1 MLEVRLKEGTEN
13 ATFLEGRVEVKYRL
27 QWGVVCD
34 DGWDIKD
41 AQVVCRMLGYDK
53 ALEASSRAKYGTGS
67 GNDPMKKSPKM
78 ILDDVNCKGSE
89 TTLADCQHAGFKDH
103 NCKPNEA
110 AGAACTKEG
119 RIAENGLYS

>member
-27 QWGVVCD
+27 QWGLVCD

-53 ALEASSRAKYGTGS
+53 ALEASDQEREY
-67 GNDPMKKSPKM
+67 
-78 ILDDVNCKGSE
+78 
-89 TTLADCQHAGFKDH
+89 
-103 NCKPNEA
+103 
-110 AGAACTKEG
+110 
-119 RIAENGLYS
+119 

>member
-34 DGWDIKD
+34 DDWDLKD

-67 GNDPMKKSPKM
+67 GSLGYGTPKM
-78 ILDDVNCKGSE
+78 ILDDVNCKGTES
-89 TTLADCQHAGFKDH
+89 TLADCQHAGFKDH
-103 NCKPNEA
+103 YCKPNEA
-110 AGAACTKEG
+110 AGAACAKEG
-119 RIAENGLYS
+119 RIEENGFYS

>member
-27 QWGVVCD
+27 RWGLVCD
-34 DGWDIKD
+34 DGWDLKD

-67 GNDPMKKSPKM
+67 GSLGIGKPKI
-78 ILDDVNCKGSE
+78 ILDEVNCKGSE
-89 TTLADCQHAGFKDH
+89 TTLADCQHSGFKDH
-103 NCKPNEA
+103 NCKPDEA
-110 AGAACTKEG
+110 AGAACGKEG
-119 RIAENGLYS
+119 RIEENGFYS